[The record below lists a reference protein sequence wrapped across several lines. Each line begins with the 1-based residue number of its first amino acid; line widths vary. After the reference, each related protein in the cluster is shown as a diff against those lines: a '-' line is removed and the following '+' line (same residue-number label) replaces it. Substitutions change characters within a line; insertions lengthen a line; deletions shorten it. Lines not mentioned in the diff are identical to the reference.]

1 MQLTGDANED
11 LGASEI
17 TCGTYASSVAAMGDC
32 QTEMAYI
39 SITAEAWRGF
49 KELGPVF
56 AEIGKQA
63 GRQDI
68 ADAGAMMT
76 AECDSMQ
83 QDFGESA
90 FVFVHCVDT

>member
-1 MQLTGDANED
+1 MHGYKWPINCTR
-11 LGASEI
+11 
-17 TCGTYASSVAAMGDC
+17 TRTY
-32 QTEMAYI
+32 YI

-83 QDFGESA
+83 RDFGESA
-90 FVFVHCVDT
+90 FVCVHYGCVYR